1 MATKSHNAGI
11 YPMYL
16 TEKVIRG
23 EDGIQKELELTL
35 YSINEISVGDRYEH
49 IRNGNWFSVKE
60 VKETREAKGNH
71 PQPTQWYHIILSR

>member
-1 MATKSHNAGI
+1 METKSHNAGI

-16 TEKVIRG
+16 TEKIIRV
-23 EDGIQKELELTL
+23 EDERVKEAELTL

-49 IRNGNWFSVKE
+49 ARGGNWFTVKE
-60 VKETREAKGNH
+60 VKETREAKGVH